1 MERIATSLS
10 SETRHKTISTQLCQ
24 NELRNYAR
32 TVFLKTIFILLILL
46 LASRVFA
53 QDTLPQKSLEVYG
66 FAMVDMG
73 YNFDQIDPR
82 WFDALRI
89 NRLPKYKDQFAP
101 DGTWFFGVRQTRF
114 GVKGYTPTKMGDLT
128 VRFEFDMF
136 GTGSDEGQTT
146 MRLRYAYGQLG
157 KFLAGQATSP
167 FMDADVWP
175 NTVEY
180 WGPSGMVY
188 YRNVQV
194 RYMPINDA
202 DKELWIALERP
213 GAGADKGTISIPE
226 DGPSLPSLD
235 SVKAKLSAPDISA
248 HFKKR
253 GKWGSVQL
261 AGIFRPLKWADTRVN
276 KGGTDLSGSATG
288 WGAHLSAAI
297 NLTKNTVFR
306 GNYVYGEGIEN
317 YMQDAPNDIGT
328 VLTSN
333 PSKPIEGKA
342 LPVTGI
348 MAWIDH
354 NWNPTWWTSLGY
366 SNVTIDNT
374 ATAAG
379 TTSYK
384 YGQYA
389 SLTIGTTPIQNTM
402 AAVEFQWGQR
412 EGEDGFKAEC
422 KKIQISFKYNFSTTF
437 FKPKGGQD

>member
-1 MERIATSLS
+1 MKS
-10 SETRHKTISTQLCQ
+10 K
-24 NELRNYAR
+24 
-32 TVFLKTIFILLILL
+32 ILL
-46 LASRVFA
+46 LFITMCSFIAVNA
-53 QDTLPQKSLEVYG
+53 QNDSMQQKSLEVYG

-73 YNFDQIDPR
+73 YNFKQIDPR

-114 GVKGYTPTKMGDLT
+114 GVKGYTPTTMGDLT

-157 KFLAGQATSP
+157 KFLIGQATSP
-167 FMDADVWP
+167 FMDDDQWP

-180 WGPSGMVY
+180 WGPSGMVF

-226 DGPSLPSLD
+226 DPLINLD
-235 SVKAKLSAPDISA
+235 SVKAKLSAPDVSA

-276 KGGTDLSGSATG
+276 KGGTDLSGNATG
-288 WGAHLSAAI
+288 WGANLSAAI

-306 GNYVYGEGIEN
+306 GNIVYGEGIEN

-328 VLTSN
+328 VYTGV

-348 MAWIDH
+348 TAWIDH

-366 SNVTIDNT
+366 SSVSIENT
-374 ATAAG
+374 ATAAH

-384 YGQYA
+384 AGQYA
-389 SLTIGTTPIQNTM
+389 SLTIGTTPVKNTM

-412 EGEDGFKAEC
+412 EGEDGFKADIQ
-422 KKIQISFKYNFSTTF
+422 KIQFSFKYNFSTTF
-437 FKPKGGQD
+437 FKPKGGQN

>member
-1 MERIATSLS
+1 MKS
-10 SETRHKTISTQLCQ
+10 K
-24 NELRNYAR
+24 
-32 TVFLKTIFILLILL
+32 ILL
-46 LASRVFA
+46 LFITTCSFIAVNA
-53 QDTLPQKSLEVYG
+53 QNDSLPQKSLEVYG

-73 YNFDQIDPR
+73 YNFKQIDPR
-82 WFDALRI
+82 WFDAMRI

-114 GVKGYTPTKMGDLT
+114 GVKGYTPTTMGDLT

-157 KFLAGQATSP
+157 KFLIGQATSP
-167 FMDADVWP
+167 FMDDDQWP

-180 WGPSGMVY
+180 WGPSGMVF

-226 DGPSLPSLD
+226 LPALD
-235 SVKAKLSAPDISA
+235 SVKAKLSAPDVSA

-276 KGGTDLSGSATG
+276 KFGTDLSGSATG
-288 WGAHLSAAI
+288 WGANLSAAI

-306 GNYVYGEGIEN
+306 GNIVYGEGIEN

-328 VLTSN
+328 VVTGV

-348 MAWIDH
+348 TAWIDH

-366 SNVTIDNT
+366 SSVSIENT
-374 ATAAG
+374 ATAAH

-384 YGQYA
+384 AGQYA
-389 SLTIGTTPIQNTM
+389 SLTIGTTPVKNTM

-412 EGEDGFKAEC
+412 EGEDGFKADIQ
-422 KKIQISFKYNFSTTF
+422 KIQFSFKYNFSTTF
-437 FKPKGGQD
+437 FKPKGGQN

>member
-1 MERIATSLS
+1 MKSKILFLFITMCSFIAVNA
-10 SETRHKTISTQLCQ
+10 Q
-24 NELRNYAR
+24 ND
-32 TVFLKTIFILLILL
+32 
-46 LASRVFA
+46 SM
-53 QDTLPQKSLEVYG
+53 QQKSLEVYG

-73 YNFDQIDPR
+73 YNFKQIDPR

-89 NRLPKYKDQFAP
+89 NRLPKYKNQFAP

-114 GVKGYTPTKMGDLT
+114 GVKGYTPTTMGDLT

-157 KFLAGQATSP
+157 KFLIGQATSP
-167 FMDADVWP
+167 FMDDDQWP

-180 WGPSGMVY
+180 WGPSGMVF

-226 DGPSLPSLD
+226 LPSVD
-235 SVKAKLSAPDISA
+235 SVKAKLSAPDVSA

-288 WGAHLSAAI
+288 WGANLSAAI
-297 NLTKNTVFR
+297 NLTKSTVFR
-306 GNYVYGEGIEN
+306 GNVVYGEGIEN

-328 VLTSN
+328 VITGV

-348 MAWIDH
+348 TAWIDH

-366 SNVTIDNT
+366 SSVSIENT
-374 ATAAG
+374 PTAAG
-379 TTSYK
+379 STSYK
-384 YGQYA
+384 AGQYA
-389 SLTIGTTPIQNTM
+389 SLTIGTTPVKNTM

-412 EGEDGFKAEC
+412 EGENGFKSDIQ
-422 KKIQISFKYNFSTTF
+422 KIQFSFKYNFSTTF
-437 FKPKGGQD
+437 FKPKGGQN

>member
-1 MERIATSLS
+1 MERITTSLGS
-10 SETRHKTISTQLCQ
+10 HDRSKPTCTYLYQGFS
-24 NELRNYAR
+24 RNY
-32 TVFLKTIFILLILL
+32 TKVLFLNISFLLLILL
-46 LASRVFA
+46 WAGRTNA
-53 QDTLPQKSLEVYG
+53 QDSTLQKHLDIYG

-89 NRLPKYKDQFAP
+89 NRLPKYKNQFAP
-101 DGTWFFGVRQTRF
+101 NGTWFFGVRQTRF
-114 GVKGYTPTKMGDLT
+114 GVAGYTPTKMGDLT
-128 VRFEFDMF
+128 VKFEFDMF

-157 KFLAGQATSP
+157 KFLVGQATSP

-188 YRNVQV
+188 YRNVQF
-194 RYMPINDA
+194 RFMPINDA
-202 DKELWIALERP
+202 EKELWIALERP

-226 DGPSLPSLD
+226 LPPLD
-235 SVKAKLSAPDISA
+235 SVKAHLSAPDISA

-253 GKWGSVQL
+253 GNWGSVQL

-276 KGGTDLSGSATG
+276 KGGTDLSGSVTG

-306 GNYVYGEGIEN
+306 GSYVHGEGIEN
-317 YMQDAPNDIGT
+317 YMQDAPNDVGT
-328 VLTSN
+328 VITGV
-333 PSKPIEGKA
+333 PSKPIDGKA

-348 MAWIDH
+348 MGWIDH

-366 SNVTIDNT
+366 SNVSIDNT
-374 ATAAG
+374 ATAEN
-379 TTSYK
+379 TNSYK

-389 SLTIGTTPIQNTM
+389 SVTLGTTPFKNTM
-402 AAVEFQWGQR
+402 AAVELQWGQR
-412 EGEDGFKAEC
+412 EGEDGFKAPC
-422 KKIQISFKYNFSTTF
+422 TKIQFSFKYNFSSTF

>member
-1 MERIATSLS
+1 MKS
-10 SETRHKTISTQLCQ
+10 K
-24 NELRNYAR
+24 
-32 TVFLKTIFILLILL
+32 ILL
-46 LASRVFA
+46 LFITMCSFIAVNA
-53 QDTLPQKSLEVYG
+53 QNDSMQQKSLEVYG

-73 YNFDQIDPR
+73 YNFKQIDPR

-114 GVKGYTPTKMGDLT
+114 GVKGYTPTTMGDLT

-167 FMDADVWP
+167 FMDDDQWP

-180 WGPSGMVY
+180 WGPSGMVF

-226 DGPSLPSLD
+226 LPALD
-235 SVKAKLSAPDISA
+235 SVKAKLSAPDVSA

-261 AGIFRPLKWADTRVN
+261 AGIFRPLKWQDIRVN
-276 KGGTDLSGSATG
+276 KGGSDLSGNATG
-288 WGAHLSAAI
+288 WGANLSAAI
-297 NLTKNTVFR
+297 NLTKSTVFR
-306 GNYVYGEGIEN
+306 GNIVYGEGIEN

-328 VLTSN
+328 VVTGV

-348 MAWIDH
+348 TAWIDH

-366 SNVTIDNT
+366 SSVSIENT

-384 YGQYA
+384 AGQYA
-389 SLTIGTTPIQNTM
+389 SLTIGTTPVKNTM

-412 EGEDGFKAEC
+412 EGEDGFKADIQ
-422 KKIQISFKYNFSTTF
+422 KIQFSFKYNFSTTF
-437 FKPKGGQD
+437 FKPKGGQN

>member
-1 MERIATSLS
+1 MKAKAL
-10 SETRHKTISTQLCQ
+10 L
-24 NELRNYAR
+24 
-32 TVFLKTIFILLILL
+32 LLIITC
-46 LASRVFA
+46 SIISVTA
-53 QDTLPQKSLEVYG
+53 QDSTKSLEVYG

-73 YNFDQIDPR
+73 YNFKQIDPR
-82 WFDALRI
+82 WFDAMRI

-167 FMDADVWP
+167 FMDDDQWP

-180 WGPSGMVY
+180 WGPSGMVF

-226 DGPSLPSLD
+226 GGPLLD
-235 SVKAKLSAPDISA
+235 SVKAKLSAPDVSA

-261 AGIFRPLKWADTRVN
+261 AGIFRPLKWADIRVN
-276 KGGTDLSGSATG
+276 KGGSDLSGSATG
-288 WGAHLSAAI
+288 WGANLSAAI

-306 GNYVYGEGIEN
+306 GNIVYGEGIEN
-317 YMQDAPNDIGT
+317 YMQDAPNEPPPASGT
-328 VLTSN
+328 GLLRR
-333 PSKPIEGKA
+333 PEA
-342 LPVTGI
+342 PV
-348 MAWIDH
+348 
-354 NWNPTWWTSLGY
+354 
-366 SNVTIDNT
+366 
-374 ATAAG
+374 
-379 TTSYK
+379 
-384 YGQYA
+384 
-389 SLTIGTTPIQNTM
+389 
-402 AAVEFQWGQR
+402 
-412 EGEDGFKAEC
+412 
-422 KKIQISFKYNFSTTF
+422 
-437 FKPKGGQD
+437 